1 MDLLNQTADAFKE
14 KALVLQKFLFFSS
27 ILHDTIGFEQSLQR
41 KSLYDDCCK
50 SSPAISNETMRMFVQ
65 QPFLLTWRRYLLKN
79 SKGEIHPLVLNKTL
93 KLVARMASGVE
104 YKRKGSHGRLPTLS
118 LNQENQ
124 VLTRIMNR
132 SGVNGLARVLKVKL
146 IHFVV
151 I

>member
-1 MDLLNQTADAFKE
+1 M
-14 KALVLQKFLFFSS
+14 VLHKFLFFSS
-27 ILHDTIGFEQSLQR
+27 ILHDTKSFEQSLQR
-41 KSLYDDCCK
+41 KSLYDDSCN
-50 SSPAISNETMRMFVQ
+50 SSLAISNETMRMSIQ
-65 QPFLLTWRRYLLKN
+65 QPFLLIWRRYLLKN
-79 SKGEIHPLVLNKTL
+79 PKGEIHPLVLNKTL

-104 YKRKGSHGRLPTLS
+104 YKRKESQGRLPTLS

-132 SGVNGLARVLKVKL
+132 SWVNGLVRVLKVKL

>member
-1 MDLLNQTADAFKE
+1 
-14 KALVLQKFLFFSS
+14 
-27 ILHDTIGFEQSLQR
+27 
-41 KSLYDDCCK
+41 
-50 SSPAISNETMRMFVQ
+50 MRMSIQ
-65 QPFLLTWRRYLLKN
+65 QPFLLIWRRYLLKN
-79 SKGEIHPLVLNKTL
+79 PKGEIHPLVLNKTL

-104 YKRKGSHGRLPTLS
+104 YKRKEPQGRLPTLS

-132 SGVNGLARVLKVKL
+132 SWVNGLARVLKVKL

>member
-1 MDLLNQTADAFKE
+1 M
-14 KALVLQKFLFFSS
+14 VLHKFLFFSS
-27 ILHDTIGFEQSLQR
+27 ILHDTKSFEQSLQR
-41 KSLYDDCCK
+41 KGLYDDSCN
-50 SSPAISNETMRMFVQ
+50 SSLAISNETMRMSIQ

-79 SKGEIHPLVLNKTL
+79 PKGEIHPLVLNKTL

-104 YKRKGSHGRLPTLS
+104 YKRKESQGRLPTLS

-132 SGVNGLARVLKVKL
+132 SWVNGLARVLKVKL